1 MTTYRVVVKE
11 FGLDVDVDSLD
22 QVSTT
27 AVFARHPALREQLR
41 HLRAALCM
49 DRFHASVAVLDAAGN
64 IIEVIE
70 PILFEGDF

>member
-22 QVSTT
+22 QVSAA
-27 AVFARHPALREQLR
+27 AVFARHPALREKLR

-49 DRFHASVAVLDAAGN
+49 DRFHASVAVLDAADN

-70 PILFEGDF
+70 PILIEGDF

>member
-1 MTTYRVVVKE
+1 MPTYRVALYE

-22 QVSTT
+22 QVSAT

-49 DRFHASVAVLDAAGN
+49 DRFHARVAVVDAADN
-64 IIEVIE
+64 VIEVIE
-70 PILFEGDF
+70 PIRIEGDF